1 MMWYR
6 ANREVLTWLEERR
19 EFLDFFV
26 FLLFWWNESSFQ
38 AESWVEQL
46 PEKKERLIYDAL

>member
-1 MMWYR
+1 MWYR
-6 ANREVLTWLEERR
+6 ANREVLTWLEEKR